1 MNSETKSVL
10 PTYAALV
17 MIWALT
23 PLAIVWSVSEIP
35 RLWSLVLR
43 FFMALPLVLLIVA
56 VLRVKVPLTISAL
69 HSYLAG
75 SFSLI
80 VSQTFTYLATSY
92 LSSGMIALMFGFA
105 PIVAGLIAFGLYRQR
120 LSGNQWL
127 GMGVAICG
135 LYTISVAGEETHIS
149 ITGLLLML
157 GALLTYATSIFWVKH
172 INARVSPIAQA
183 AGSITVSTLMA
194 VCMLPFIWSDAPQA
208 LPGPRSM
215 LAIGYL
221 VVGASIVAMFCY
233 FKLVQKVSATT
244 LSLATV
250 LTPML
255 AICFGI
261 VLNDEPFRINILIGS
276 ALVIGGLGMYF
287 YRDLRN
293 LRAERSVIRD

>member
-1 MNSETKSVL
+1 MNSETKTVL
-10 PTYAALV
+10 PIYAALV

-23 PLAIVWSVSEIP
+23 PLAIVWSVAEMP

-43 FFMALPLVLLIVA
+43 FFLAIPLVLIILA
-56 VLRVKVPLTISAL
+56 VLRVKVPLTRTAL

-92 LSSGMIALMFGFA
+92 LSSGLIALMFGFA
-105 PIVAGLIAFGLYRQR
+105 PIVAGLIAFALYRQR

-127 GMGVAICG
+127 GMGVAIFG
-135 LYTISVAGEETHIS
+135 LYTISVAGEEARVS
-149 ITGLLLML
+149 ITGLLLMC
-157 GALLTYATSIFWVKH
+157 GALLTYAASIFWVKH
-172 INARVSPIAQA
+172 INAKVSPIAQA
-183 AGSITVSTLMA
+183 AGSISVSTLIA
-194 VCMLPFIWSDAPQA
+194 LCMLPFIWQDAPQS

-233 FKLVQKVSATT
+233 FKLMQKVSATT

-261 VLNDEPFRINILIGS
+261 VLNDEPFRINIVIGS
-276 ALVIGGLGMYF
+276 ALVIGGLGLYF
-287 YRDLRN
+287 YRDLRS
-293 LRAERSVIRD
+293 LRAGRGRAAS